1 MRNLNILRF
10 AIKDFFTPKFL
21 KFSLLPLIFSFL
33 FLLVFGIW
41 GFIKLQAYFASL
53 FSVSETSFWAW
64 FYALHFVQVLIT
76 IISFLFSGFIVIF
89 ASVFLALFITS
100 FLTPF
105 IVKEINQKYYHH
117 ENTNEI
123 STLKLLFEIFKIFA
137 KFLGIFLLCTLAL
150 FLPFINLFVYYLALY
165 YLFHKLLMIDITSTV
180 LDKESFKNFHSNFS
194 PLEFKFSTLCFY
206 LLSSVPLLGL
216 FLQVFF
222 VIFLTHLGYQRIL
235 KLEMKA

>member
-1 MRNLNILRF
+1 MDILKL
-10 AIKDFFTPKFL
+10 AIKDFLSLKFL
-21 KFSLLPLIFSFL
+21 KFTLIPLIFSLVLML
-33 FLLVFGIW
+33 FLGVL
-41 GFIKLQAYFASL
+41 GFSALLDYFNSL
-53 FSVSETSFWAW
+53 FSVGEDSFWAW
-64 FYALHFVQVLIT
+64 FYALHFVQILIT

-105 IVKEINQKYYHH
+105 IAKEINQKYYHYD
-117 ENTNEI
+117 NTNEV
-123 STLKLLFEIFKIFA
+123 STLKVIFEIFKIFI
-137 KFLGIFLLCTLAL
+137 KFIGIFLLCTLAL
-150 FLPFINLFVYYLALY
+150 FLPFINIFVYYLAFY
-165 YLFHKLLMIDITSTV
+165 YLFHKLLMIDVTSTI
-180 LDKESFKNFHSNFS
+180 LDKESFKNFHSDFS

-235 KLEMKA
+235 KLELKA